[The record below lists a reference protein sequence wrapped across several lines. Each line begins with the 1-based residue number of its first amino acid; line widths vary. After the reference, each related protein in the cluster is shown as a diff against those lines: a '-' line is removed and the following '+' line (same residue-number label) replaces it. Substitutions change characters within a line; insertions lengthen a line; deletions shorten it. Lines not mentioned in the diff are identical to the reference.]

1 MALVVQKYG
10 GTSVGS
16 PARIKRVAERIALEH
31 RAGNQLVVVVS
42 AMADTTDDLIALAG
56 QVTDAGRRRH
66 PREFDMLLT
75 AGERIAMA
83 LVAMAIRDCGVDAVS
98 LTGSQ
103 AAIITDEAHTGAR
116 IAEVRATRV
125 REELAQQRVVI
136 VAGFQGVSR
145 TREVTTL
152 GRGGSDTTAV
162 ALAASLGANRCDV
175 YTDVDGI
182 FTADPRR
189 IADARLIEEI
199 DYQDVIELATAGAQ
213 VMHPRA
219 VEIAARFSVPIR
231 VLNSFRDADAGYH
244 GTLITR
250 RQPVMEQ
257 LALTGLASE
266 GGNARIILRGLPADM
281 RVVSSLLDRLA
292 SKGVSV
298 DLVNFAD
305 RPDGRRQLQIT
316 VEDADLMADAEA
328 LCRAALEEFGGE
340 SIEIERGLSRVALV
354 GSGMHGTP
362 GVYARAFDALVH
374 AGVNVLALS
383 TSSISITFLVASAD
397 EDRTLQVLHQAF
409 DLAEG

>member
-1 MALVVQKYG
+1 
-10 GTSVGS
+10 
-16 PARIKRVAERIALEH
+16 
-31 RAGNQLVVVVS
+31 
-42 AMADTTDDLIALAG
+42 
-56 QVTDAGRRRH
+56 
-66 PREFDMLLT
+66 
-75 AGERIAMA
+75 
-83 LVAMAIRDCGVDAVS
+83 
-98 LTGSQ
+98 
-103 AAIITDEAHTGAR
+103 AHTGAR

-162 ALAASLGANRCDV
+162 ALAASLGANRCDI

-182 FTADPRR
+182 YTADPRR

-219 VEIAARFSVPIR
+219 VEIAARFGVPVR
-231 VLNSFRDADAGYH
+231 VLNSFRDTDAGYH

-266 GGNARIILRGLPADM
+266 GGNARIILRGLPAEM
-281 RVVSSLLDRLA
+281 RVVSTLLSRFA
-292 SKGVSV
+292 SQGVSV

-305 RPDGRRQLQIT
+305 QPDGRRQLQIT
-316 VEDADLMADAEA
+316 VEDADLLDTAEA
-328 LCRAALEEFGGE
+328 LCRAALQEFGGAA
-340 SIEIERGLSRVALV
+340 IEIERGLSRVALV

-409 DLAEG
+409 DLAGG

>member
-16 PARIKRVAERIALEH
+16 PALVKRVAERVAREQ
-31 RAGNQLVVVVS
+31 RAGNQVVVVVS
-42 AMADTTDDLIALAG
+42 AMADTTDELIALAS
-56 QVTDAGRRRH
+56 QVTDSGRRRH
-66 PREFDMLLT
+66 PREYDMLLT

-162 ALAASLGANRCDV
+162 ALAASLGANRCDI

-182 FTADPRR
+182 YTADPRR
-189 IADARLIEEI
+189 IANARLIEEI

-219 VEIAARFSVPIR
+219 VEIAARFSVPVR

-257 LALTGLASE
+257 LALTG
-266 GGNARIILRGLPADM
+266 
-281 RVVSSLLDRLA
+281 
-292 SKGVSV
+292 
-298 DLVNFAD
+298 
-305 RPDGRRQLQIT
+305 
-316 VEDADLMADAEA
+316 
-328 LCRAALEEFGGE
+328 
-340 SIEIERGLSRVALV
+340 
-354 GSGMHGTP
+354 
-362 GVYARAFDALVH
+362 
-374 AGVNVLALS
+374 
-383 TSSISITFLVASAD
+383 
-397 EDRTLQVLHQAF
+397 
-409 DLAEG
+409 

>member
-16 PARIKRVAERIALEH
+16 PALVKQVAERVAREQ
-31 RAGNQLVVVVS
+31 RAGNQVVVVVS
-42 AMADTTDDLIALAG
+42 AMADTTDDLIALAS
-56 QVTDAGRRRH
+56 QVTDSGRRRH
-66 PREFDMLLT
+66 PREYDMLLT

-162 ALAASLGANRCDV
+162 ALAASLGANRCDI

-182 FTADPRR
+182 YTADPRR

-219 VEIAARFSVPIR
+219 VEIAARFAVPIR

-266 GGNARIILRGLPADM
+266 GGNARIILRGLPAEM
-281 RVVSSLLDRLA
+281 RVVSTLLSRFA
-292 SKGVSV
+292 SQGVSL

-305 RPDGRRQLQIT
+305 QPDGRRQLQIT
-316 VEDADLMADAEA
+316 VEDADLLDTAEA
-328 LCRAALEEFGGE
+328 LCRAALQEFGGE
-340 SIEIERGLSRVALV
+340 AIEIERGLSRVALV

-409 DLAEG
+409 DLAGG